1 MALLFW
7 DTMPLLVAALTL
19 ITLPHQSAAQSSIS
33 TRRVNPGILKR
44 FTFPRISTLQNPHH
58 YEHLS
63 HRCEKSVQWRPAQWQ
78 RGQRRGSLTKMQALT
93 FTAADIEDLRIR
105 YESADVDG
113 DSWLN
118 KEELRN
124 VLECTETFCLNRHW
138 LPMEQVEA
146 IMAQYDKEG
155 LGRIGFDQF
164 VQLAGD
170 QQLLEGKLD
179 EYLEAFQG
187 IDKDDSGFIDVQ
199 EMSAFLETLGSSKSE
214 IEALFEQGDFND
226 DQKIDFTEFLGL
238 VRARSLDLQAILKY
252 LALSSIP
259 EPDKNDVRAMEVAP
273 QAGVVNLIHG
283 KGEFDAIVRDLGRP
297 LMLMIG
303 FQWCRPCKG
312 FARKYERLAEEFK
325 DVTFLKVFGEENED
339 TKALVKA
346 MQVKSS
352 PVFYLFDASGTLIS
366 EFKGA
371 NEERFRTNVQQ
382 FLTNAATSR

>member
-1 MALLFW
+1 
-7 DTMPLLVAALTL
+7 
-19 ITLPHQSAAQSSIS
+19 
-33 TRRVNPGILKR
+33 
-44 FTFPRISTLQNPHH
+44 
-58 YEHLS
+58 
-63 HRCEKSVQWRPAQWQ
+63 
-78 RGQRRGSLTKMQALT
+78 MQALT
-93 FTAADIEDLRIR
+93 FTAADIKDLRMR

-118 KEELRN
+118 KEELRS
-124 VLECTETFCLNRHW
+124 VLECTDTFCLSRHW

-199 EMSAFLETLGSSKSE
+199 EMSAFLERLGSSKSE
-214 IEALFEQGDFND
+214 IQALFDQGDLND
-226 DQKIDFTEFLGL
+226 DQQIDFTEFLGL

-252 LALSSIP
+252 LALSSTQP
-259 EPDKNDVRAMEVAP
+259 EPETNGVRAMEVVP
-273 QAGVVNLIHG
+273 QVGSVNVIHG
-283 KGEFDAIVRDLGRP
+283 KGEFDAILRDLGRP
-297 LMLMIG
+297 MMLMIG

-325 DVTFLKVFGEENED
+325 DITFLKVFGEENED

-346 MQVKSS
+346 MKVKSS

-371 NEERFRTNVQQ
+371 NEERFRANVQE
-382 FLTNAATSR
+382 FLSNATASR